1 MDLISPGSGLIY
13 WQVGTLV
20 VMIGYFV
27 FMIYALVDLIR
38 SDFREQHMILIWAL
52 MILFIPVIGT
62 FLYLGTSRRTKNNY
76 RKFNPNFSTTQTRTK

>member
-1 MDLISPGSGLIY
+1 MDLISHGDGLIY

-20 VMIGYFV
+20 VMIGYFA

-38 SDFREQHMILIWAL
+38 SDFREHHMKLIWTL

-62 FLYLGTSRRTKNNY
+62 FIYLNMSHSTKNNF
-76 RKFNPNFSTTQTRTK
+76 RSFDPDFSTNQTRTK

>member
-1 MDLISPGSGLIY
+1 MDLISPGNGLLY

-20 VMIGYFV
+20 VMIGYFA

-38 SDFREQHMILIWAL
+38 SDFRERHMKLIWTL

-62 FLYLGTSRRTKNNY
+62 FIYLNMSRSTKNNY
-76 RKFNPNFSTTQTRTK
+76 RRFEPNFSSNQTK